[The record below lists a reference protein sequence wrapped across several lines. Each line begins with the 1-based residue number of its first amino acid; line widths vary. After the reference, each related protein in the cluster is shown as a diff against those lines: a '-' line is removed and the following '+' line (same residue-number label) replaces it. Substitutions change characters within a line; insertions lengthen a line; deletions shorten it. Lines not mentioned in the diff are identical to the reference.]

1 MGHFFITFPKIVV
14 KRKLIWDSFSNR
26 KKIVTVISLKE
37 VFWENCEKFLYRNHF
52 TIRGHNILKAILK
65 IHSSNPPFSLCKVK
79 KSWSFLKS
87 PINGL
92 GLRFFL
98 LIRGVGFLKNGRP
111 FDVVHLTNADSLLFE
126 CFLTVNQKICYFL
139 QESHFDSQ
147 VNFW

>member
-37 VFWENCEKFLYRNHF
+37 VFWENCDKFLYRNHF

-98 LIRGVGFLKNGRP
+98 LIKGVGFLKKWKTVWLCSSYQCW
-111 FDVVHLTNADSLLFE
+111 FFAIE
-126 CFLTVNQKICYFL
+126 CFLTVNHKICYFL